1 MLGLRKGD
9 ALCMCTDRKRLS
21 LTLFVVFL
29 SSIGLLAIL
38 VLFAVLLRMERSVA
52 PTLIAHPNALW
63 VGGEDGGV
71 FVEIAKSEA
80 PNYYVQVRHEN
91 GEIWSE
97 GWIRYGTKEGF
108 PLSVAGITGFDG
120 EQLYLH
126 ISTTIAPEKAR
137 GR

>member
-1 MLGLRKGD
+1 MPSLRKEGV
-9 ALCMCTDRKRLS
+9 LCECTDKKRLP
-21 LTLFVVFL
+21 LTLLNAFL
-29 SSIGLLAIL
+29 SSVGLLAIL
-38 VLFAVLLRMERSVA
+38 VLFVVLLRMERSTS
-52 PTLIAHPNALW
+52 PTLVAHPNALW

-71 FVEIAKSEA
+71 FVEIAKAEA

-91 GEIWSE
+91 GDIWSE

-108 PLSVAGITGFDG
+108 PLSASGITGFDG

-126 ISTTIAPEKAR
+126 TSTTIAPEKAR

>member
-9 ALCMCTDRKRLS
+9 VLRRCTDRKRLS
-21 LTLFVVFL
+21 LTLLIAFL
-29 SSIGLLAIL
+29 SSIGLLTIL
-38 VLFAVLLRMERSVA
+38 VLFAVLLRMERSVS
-52 PTLIAHPNALW
+52 PTLIAHPSALW

-71 FVEIAKSEA
+71 FVEIAKAEA

-91 GEIWSE
+91 GDIWSE

-108 PLSVAGITGFDG
+108 PLSAAGITGFDG

-126 ISTTIAPEKAR
+126 TSTTISPEKAK